1 MSAVPRYAVMWSGG
15 KDSAL
20 ALVRAREQGF
30 EIGCL
35 INVIDAATG
44 RVRFHATRAELI
56 AAQAE
61 ALGVPLRQ
69 LATSWPEFEATLRA
83 ALAGIAAE
91 GYAGVILGDIHL
103 ADVRAWYEERVHAAG
118 LEHVEPLW
126 GDAPLALVREYA
138 TRGGRAVITC
148 CEVARLDERWL
159 GRVIDTASVEELV
172 REPIDP
178 CGENGEYHSFAFAGP
193 PFAAAVGWVAG
204 ARHLESGFVQ
214 LELLSPREAV
224 LASARET
231 VAADEELAAA
241 VRARTAGAWGR
252 LAGLAVIA
260 HRERLG
266 RRLND
271 AERRAVWD
279 AVWHEVHGD
288 VDERYHRPTPS

>member
-20 ALVRAREQGF
+20 ALVRARDQGF

-56 AAQAE
+56 VAQAE

-69 LATSWPEFEATLRA
+69 LATSWPEFEATLRGA
-83 ALAGIAAE
+83 FAELAAE

-103 ADVRAWYEERVHAAG
+103 ADVRAWYEERVRAAG

-138 TRGGRAVITC
+138 ARGGRAVITC
-148 CEVARLDERWL
+148 CEISRLDERWL
-159 GRVIDTASVEELV
+159 GRVLDAASIEELV

-193 PFAAAVGWVAG
+193 PFAAPVGWVAG
-204 ARHLESGFVQ
+204 PRHLESGFLQ

-224 LASARET
+224 LATAREA
-231 VAADEELAAA
+231 VAADEALAAA
-241 VRARTAGAWGR
+241 VRARRAGAWGR
-252 LAGLAVIA
+252 LAGLAIVA
-260 HRERLG
+260 HRRRLG
-266 RRLND
+266 RRLED
-271 AERRAVWD
+271 PERRAVWD
-279 AVWHEVHGD
+279 AVWREVHGAA
-288 VDERYHRPTPS
+288 DERYHRPTTS